1 MPHAE
6 PVTSIL
12 QGHVMETLLRVP
24 AQSVHCCVTSPPY
37 YMVRDYQTPPVEWP
51 DGWVGQLGLEPTP
64 DQYVSHL
71 VDVFREVREVLRD
84 DGTLWLNLGDSYAGG
99 NKGSGGKTAKQL
111 TNSGSFFE
119 SPSIEWGKSGLKPKD
134 LIGIPWRVAFALQ
147 ADGWY
152 LRDAIV
158 WHKPNPM
165 PSSVTDRCT
174 SSYEMFF
181 MLSTRQSYYFDAYAI
196 REPISE
202 ASKAHYKYGFGGA
215 KSETIKSSDNPTYVV
230 GDRECSGYR
239 NKRNVWTLS
248 TESSRIKHY
257 AMMPTK
263 LIEPAIKAGTSEH
276 GACSS
281 CGAPYAR
288 ELSKTRR
295 ATRPGT
301 DTKIEGMDDAMVGN
315 CDPQRHVTETRTVG
329 WSCPCKCVGSG
340 LTPCV
345 VLDPFAGAGTVGLVA
360 RRLGRSFIG
369 CELKD
374 EYVDIAKTR
383 AGVPN
388 AQ

>member
-84 DGTLWLNLGDSYAGG
+84 DGTLWLNLGDSYAP
-99 NKGSGGKTAKQL
+99 NWSSVRDSGGGGFKGNDRSRWTRIA
-111 TNSGSFFE
+111 GVA
-119 SPSIEWGKSGLKPKD
+119 PKN
-134 LIGIPWRVAFALQ
+134 LLGIPWRVAFALQ

-181 MLSTRQSYYFDAYAI
+181 MLTKKPRYFFDARAI
-196 REPISE
+196 AEPIAT
-202 ASKAHYKYGFGGA
+202 ASADRYKYSFGGA
-215 KSETIKSSDNPTYVV
+215 KNEKTKASDNATYVV
-230 GDRECSGYR
+230 GDRETDGTR

-248 TESSRIKHY
+248 TESSKIKHY

-301 DTKIEGMDDAMVGN
+301 DTKIEGMDDAVVGN
-315 CDPQRHVTETRTVG
+315 RDPRRHVTETRTVG
-329 WSCPCKCVGSG
+329 WSRPCKCVGSG